1 MEEFNIYK
9 KKLEMKNIAFLKPI
23 LCAVISWSEITQKLN
38 KVRGRYFVYLLL
50 NNDEVIYV
58 GRSFNL
64 FPRLSWHKY
73 RKNFKHVYLA
83 EYETYA
89 ECCQAE
95 KQITKYYSPVE
106 NRLWVNYGI

>member
-1 MEEFNIYK
+1 MEKEVNTENID
-9 KKLEMKNIAFLKPI
+9 NHPAFANAM
-23 LCAVISWSEITQKLN
+23 LCAVISRSEITQKLN
-38 KVRGRYFVYLLL
+38 KVKGRYFVYLLL
-50 NNDEVIYV
+50 KDDEVIYV

-64 FPRLSWHKY
+64 FCRLSWHKY
-73 RKNFKHVYLA
+73 RKDFKDVYLA

-106 NRLWVNYGI
+106 NKLWVNYGT